1 MITIHRQLL
10 TIAFGLLFSI
20 VVAQTPLD
28 GSTTLDASLQQ
39 LAERM
44 MKGKQGSIVAIDP
57 TTGEIKCMVSASPS
71 GENVTR
77 AVTTAYSPGSTFKVA
92 QALAQLSEGTLTP
105 TVTYPCARGFTQGG
119 IHIGCHA
126 HSSPRA
132 VVAALGTSCNAFF
145 CRSFMSMLGN
155 ARYKTRAEAIDRWHQ
170 YMSSFGLGRRMGVDV
185 EGEATGV
192 MPNNNYLVKL
202 HKQWSPQTIMWMG
215 MGQGEVTTTPLQ
227 LCNLAVVVANRG
239 WYITPHMYHHN
250 ADSTYLSSH
259 QAMGTPQAYQLVVQ
273 GMRAA
278 VVSGTCAEINRGAY
292 AICGKTGTA
301 ENEGEDHSLFI
312 GFAPMD
318 NPRIAVAVVVDNGG
332 FGADMA
338 APMGALVIEQAL
350 TGCLREYS
358 QYQVRQ
364 WENQAVKPYQAPT
377 KEKEAH

>member
-1 MITIHRQLL
+1 MIIIQRQLL
-10 TIAFGLLFSI
+10 TIVFSLLLSMA
-20 VVAQTPLD
+20 VAQTTANEA
-28 GSTTLDASLQQ
+28 TTFDDSLQE

-57 TTGEIKCMVSASPS
+57 ATGEIKCMVSASPS
-71 GENVTR
+71 GESIAR
-77 AVTTAYSPGSTFKVA
+77 AVAVAYSPGSTFKVA
-92 QALAQLSEGTLTP
+92 QALTQLSEGTLTP
-105 TVTYPCARGFTQGG
+105 AVTYPCARGFTQGG

-145 CRSFMSMLGN
+145 CRSFMAMLGN
-155 ARYKTRAEAIDRWHQ
+155 ARYKSRAEAIDHWHQ
-170 YMSSFGLGRRMGVDV
+170 YMASFGLGRRMGVDV
-185 EGEATGV
+185 AGEATGM

-202 HKQWSPQTIMWMG
+202 HKQWSPQTVMWMG

-239 WYITPHMYHHN
+239 WYITPHMYYHD
-250 ADSTYLSSH
+250 ADSTYLARH
-259 QAMGTPQAYQLVVQ
+259 LAMGTPQAYQLVVQ

-350 TGCLREYS
+350 TGQLREYS

-364 WENQAVKPYQAPT
+364 WENQAVEPYQPQT
-377 KEKEAH
+377 KDNEEK